1 MPQCV
6 CARSPLV
13 RKKWIW
19 TKTQS
24 FDFKNCQGHC
34 DGAGERG
41 ARRGASQAGAPC
53 GEPAGGGGQLLR
65 NWQKQVLTKK
75 IAIIII
81 IYRFGDFSQ
90 RPLCSWTRL
99 TQKCDNSSP
108 PSQNMRS
115 IHNVKIRSVPSPLC
129 STLLSSS
136 TCFHLL
142 RKSHQWVD
150 VFWSGKS
157 WLGGRG
163 GRCGYY
169 FIGGGT
175 GICSRAQTKVILV
188 LNVGLILMKMTT
200 ARRGLTC
207 FAKSM
212 IKYLSN
218 ICMKIGMRISSL
230 K

>member
-1 MPQCV
+1 MELENGVGEVQV
-6 CARSPLV
+6 KLV
-13 RKKWIW
+13 LHM
-19 TKTQS
+19 
-24 FDFKNCQGHC
+24 GHRQEEVVNYFET
-34 DGAGERG
+34 DK
-41 ARRGASQAGAPC
+41 SKFS
-53 GEPAGGGGQLLR
+53 L
-65 NWQKQVLTKK
+65 KK

-99 TQKCDNSSP
+99 AQKCDNSSP

-115 IHNVKIRSVPSPLC
+115 IHKVKIRSVPSMLC
-129 STLLSSS
+129 STLS
-136 TCFHLL
+136 TCFYLL
-142 RKSHQWVD
+142 RKSHQWFD
-150 VFWSGKS
+150 VFWTGKS
-157 WLGGRG
+157 WLGGWG
-163 GRCGYY
+163 GGCGYY

-212 IKYLSN
+212 IKYLFQ
-218 ICMKIGMRISSL
+218 IFAWR
-230 K
+230 